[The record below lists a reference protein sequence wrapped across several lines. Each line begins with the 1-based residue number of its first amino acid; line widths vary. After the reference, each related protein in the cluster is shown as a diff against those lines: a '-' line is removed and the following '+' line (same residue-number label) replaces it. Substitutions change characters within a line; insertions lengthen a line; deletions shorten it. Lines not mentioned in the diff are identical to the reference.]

1 MAEPLD
7 LVILLIL
14 LVGPIASRP
23 IERNIEIYF
32 FILGI
37 GSTALGGGFDRRVV
51 ERAVLEPIPI
61 TIAVIVAG
69 VVFALLRGSMDRM
82 FERMRAAMRR
92 DVLTALAVFIIA
104 LLSSLFTFIIAA
116 LVLVEVVGMLRL
128 ARDSRV
134 RVTVAGCFAIGIC
147 SALTPLG
154 GPVSTLAASGLRLGF
169 WGLFGLVGGWA
180 LPGTLACAALAG
192 LFARDG
198 DDLSPAAA
206 FHVRERFTD
215 ALAEGIKVFAFIAG
229 SVLIGDAFAPVAA
242 HYFTRLGDGPLFW
255 ANSVSA
261 VLNNATLVVLEFH
274 GIGPQRARMALIA
287 LLISGGMLI
296 PGNIPNIVAAGAL
309 RIGSLEWAK
318 VGLPLGLVLMAVYF
332 VALRTLAG

>member
-7 LVILLIL
+7 LVIILIL

-32 FILGI
+32 FILGV
-37 GSTALGGGFDRRVV
+37 GSTALGGGFDRRLV

-69 VVFALLRGSMDRM
+69 VVFALLRGGLDRM

-92 DVLTALAVFIIA
+92 EVLVALAVFVVA
-104 LLSSLFTFIIAA
+104 LLSSLITAIIAA
-116 LVLVEVVGMLRL
+116 LALVEVVGMLRL
-128 ARDSRV
+128 APHSRI

-147 SALTPLG
+147 SSLTPLG
-154 GPVSTLAASGLRLGF
+154 GPLSTLAAGALRLGF
-169 WGLFGLVGGWA
+169 WGLFDLVGGWA
-180 LPGTLACAALAG
+180 LPGTFACAALAG
-192 LFARDG
+192 FLARDG
-198 DDLSPAAA
+198 DDLPPGAA
-206 FHVRERFTD
+206 FHVRERTRD
-215 ALAEGIKVFAFIAG
+215 AIFQGIRVFGFVAG
-229 SVLIGDAFAPVAA
+229 LILIGEAFEPVA
-242 HYFTRLGDGPLFW
+242 TRYVNLLSDSALFW
-255 ANSVSA
+255 GNSVSA
-261 VLNNATLVVLEFH
+261 VLDNSTLVALE
-274 GIGPQRARMALIA
+274 ISRMEPVRARVAILA

-296 PGNIPNIVAAGAL
+296 PGNIPNIIAAGAL

-332 VALRTLAG
+332 VALRLLG